1 MSAVLTPTATTSS
14 PSAPVSSGSVRHD
27 SPTGTDHRALRFLTA
42 GSVDDGKSTLI
53 GRLLFDSQAILADQ
67 LDTLEKRAAGGPVD
81 LSLLTDGLEAEREQ
95 GITIDVAYRYFAT
108 RKRKFIMADA
118 PGHEQYTRNM
128 VTAAAGSDAAVV
140 LVDITKIAWQGNT
153 AQTAPLALLPQ
164 TRRHAL
170 LAHLLRVPSIV
181 FAVNKLDAV
190 DNPQAAFEAAERAL
204 LAFAREAGL
213 TGLAGIIPV
222 SALRGDNVTLP
233 LAVAWYRGPSLLQ
246 LLESLPTTQERTEG
260 ALLQPVQYVARTTG
274 DRGDGG
280 DGNDGGDGGDGG
292 NGGNGGNGRAGA
304 GHQPRVFWGRIAHG
318 RVKAGDA
325 VQVFPS
331 GEQAVVAE
339 VRRAGST
346 VASVL
351 AGESAGIVL
360 DRQLDISRGDWIA
373 SPGSLAPTQRFSA
386 TLAWLDTEPATVG
399 RKYWVRHGNRWV
411 QARLAAIEHKLDIH
425 NLQPLDAHVLTVNE
439 IGRVQIELQ
448 QPLPLE
454 AYASNRVGGALI
466 VVDPASN
473 RTSGALLV
481 LSLG

>member
-1 MSAVLTPTATTSS
+1 MNAVLKPTVQA
-14 PSAPVSSGSVRHD
+14 A
-27 SPTGTDHRALRFLTA
+27 DHRALRFLTA

-67 LDTLEKRAAGGPVD
+67 LDTLQKRAAGEPID

-95 GITIDVAYRYFAT
+95 GITIDVAFRYFAT
-108 RKRKFIMADA
+108 RKRKFIIADA

-140 LVDITKIAWQGNT
+140 LVDITKLDWQA
-153 AQTAPLALLPQ
+153 AQPTLLPQ

-190 DNPQAAFEAAERAL
+190 EQPKAAFEATRDAL
-204 LAFAREAGL
+204 LAFAEEAGI
-213 TGLAGIIPV
+213 TELAGIIPV
-222 SALRGDNVTLP
+222 SALRGDNVTQP
-233 LAVAWYRGPSLLQ
+233 LDADWYDGPSLLQ

-260 ALLQPVQYVARTTG
+260 ALLQPVQYVARDGGETG
-274 DRGDGG
+274 D
-280 DGNDGGDGGDGG
+280 
-292 NGGNGGNGRAGA
+292 GA
-304 GHQPRVFWGRIAHG
+304 GHLARVFWGRIAHG
-318 RVKAGDA
+318 SVKPGDA

-331 GEQAVVAE
+331 GELAVVSE
-339 VRRAGST
+339 LRRAGVT
-346 VASVL
+346 VAL
-351 AGESAGIVL
+351 AQAGESAGIVL

-373 SPGSLAPTQRFSA
+373 TPGSLTATQRFSA

-399 RKYWVRHGNRWV
+399 RKYWLRHGNRWV
-411 QARLAAIEHKLDIH
+411 QARLAAIDHRLDIH
-425 NLQPLDAHVLTVNE
+425 SLQTVAAQALGVNE
-439 IGRVQIELQ
+439 IGLVQIELQ

-454 AYASNRVGGALI
+454 PYLSNRVGGALI
-466 VVDPASN
+466 VVDPTSH

-481 LSLG
+481 KSLACTP